1 MHVFCKCIDCRKLH
15 ASSALLLSVQ
25 CILCT
30 SLIDGWFKFHDLR
43 QLKRIKGMYSE
54 HNTSPS
60 SQWPSRG
67 WRGRLGWQRHVQGM
81 TGEDLGWQWVYRG
94 WQREAREDRG
104 HVQGMIGAEKWH
116 RGYVQ
121 GVARDGG
128 EVQGMTGMERGFPMG
143 QWILKSVW
151 LLDRAHNW
159 EFYTSLHFNLLSI
172 FICHSVYL
180 SMLFT
185 SF

>member
-15 ASSALLLSVQ
+15 ASSALLLSVE
-25 CILCT
+25 CISCT

-67 WRGRLGWQRHVQGM
+67 WRGRLGWQRHGQGM

-104 HVQGMIGAEKWH
+104 YVQGMIGAEKWH

-121 GVARDGG
+121 GVARDVGRYKEWLG
-128 EVQGMTGMERGFPMG
+128 LTGDFHRDSGFWN
-143 QWILKSVW
+143 QLCQVLLYLSVSP
-151 LLDRAHNW
+151 
-159 EFYTSLHFNLLSI
+159 FI
-172 FICHSVYL
+172 FHSV
-180 SMLFT
+180 
-185 SF
+185 